1 MQNLTLKQ
9 ADRWLKAGIFSSRQ
23 IVEHCLQRIAETD
36 GTLKAWLALNADQA
50 LAEAAAADD
59 RRKHG
64 HRRGV
69 LDGVPYACKD
79 LIDTA
84 GLETTAA
91 SKVLQGNVP
100 RRDATVV
107 TRLRGAGAQRR
118 LHPRSGAPLAGLR
131 LGLPVGY
138 FTSHFPGVTVALNA
152 AVQVLKDQGAE
163 MVEVEA
169 PRAWTSPRRP
179 AGR

>member
-79 LIDTA
+79 LIDTV

-118 LHPRSGAPLAGLR
+118 LHPRSGAAPGRAAPGAAGGLLHQPLSGGNR
-131 LGLPVGY
+131 GP
-138 FTSHFPGVTVALNA
+138 
-152 AVQVLKDQGAE
+152 Q
-163 MVEVEA
+163 
-169 PRAWTSPRRP
+169 RRG
-179 AGR
+179 GRC